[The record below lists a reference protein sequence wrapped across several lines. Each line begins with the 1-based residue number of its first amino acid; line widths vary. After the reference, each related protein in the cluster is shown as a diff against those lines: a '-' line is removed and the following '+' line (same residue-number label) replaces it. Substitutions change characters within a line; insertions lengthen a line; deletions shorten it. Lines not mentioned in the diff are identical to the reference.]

1 MRIVVRTTLPA
12 LLLVSL
18 SLAATAAK
26 AADDEKKVDL
36 QVGDV
41 APVFEA
47 TDDQGMVWKS
57 ASHVGQKYIVLYF
70 YPGDF
75 TPGCMKQAESFR
87 DNMNKLSDAGAE
99 VIGVSGDSAATHAL
113 FKESQKLNF
122 ALLADEKGTLAKR
135 FGVPVGDGGVVKTKD
150 ANGMALT
157 IKREATLARW
167 TFIIGMDGKILYK
180 NTKVNP
186 VEDSKEVAAFIKKL
200 AKD

>member
-1 MRIVVRTTLPA
+1 MRIAARMTLPA
-12 LLLVSL
+12 LLLVGF

-26 AADDEKKVDL
+26 DDEKKVDL

-47 TDDQGMVWKS
+47 SDDQGMVWKS

-113 FKESQKLNF
+113 FKEAQKLNF
-122 ALLADEKGTLAKR
+122 TLLADEKGSLAKR

-150 ANGMALT
+150 ANGMPLT
-157 IKREATLARW
+157 IKREATLALW
-167 TFIIGMDGKILYK
+167 TFIIGIDGKILYK
-180 NTKVNP
+180 NTKGNP
-186 VEDSKEVAAFIKKL
+186 VEDSKQVAAFIKKL